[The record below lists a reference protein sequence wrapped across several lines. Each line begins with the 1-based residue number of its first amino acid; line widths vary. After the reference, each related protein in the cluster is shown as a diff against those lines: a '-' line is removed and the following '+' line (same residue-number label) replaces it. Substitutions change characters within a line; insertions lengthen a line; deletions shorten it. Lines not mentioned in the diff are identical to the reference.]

1 MGESR
6 CRSWDGIGRVH
17 LNPTPVCVM
26 PPPQTHTCP
35 HACAPPQPTPAFPSL
50 RKQPRGCLLLLPLSF
65 ASFPL
70 KAVPLLPA
78 YSRPAAAHAPPFSP
92 HLSFTSW
99 SQSSS
104 PFFHLQHQGVKET
117 QPPGSAPRPV
127 RAPRQLSPRLSTLTP
142 CTPRLLQLLQAVPLP
157 PCASLHSP

>member
-1 MGESR
+1 MLQSLVFAPKRSGGNGMGESR

-99 SQSSS
+99 SHS
-104 PFFHLQHQGVKET
+104 H
-117 QPPGSAPRPV
+117 
-127 RAPRQLSPRLSTLTP
+127 PRLSFTSNTKG
-142 CTPRLLQLLQAVPLP
+142 
-157 PCASLHSP
+157 